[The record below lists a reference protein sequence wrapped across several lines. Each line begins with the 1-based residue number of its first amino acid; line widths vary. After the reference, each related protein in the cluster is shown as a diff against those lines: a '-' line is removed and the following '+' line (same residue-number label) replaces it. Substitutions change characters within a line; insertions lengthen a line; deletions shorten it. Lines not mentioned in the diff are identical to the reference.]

1 MIRAS
6 HFYFLTGC
14 RNSHQWRLSALCGGT
29 VHQYAAIVRRQD
41 DRWRD
46 KYHHCRS
53 FADTSINLTSKIEAF
68 YARYSVERNLLLV
81 LNRIKQLSQV
91 NSCFSQLRMNP
102 GDFRGNIPRLADEM
116 GQGLRD
122 RSDRCLR
129 WPFNSGLRNSE
140 KTAALN
146 ESR

>member
-14 RNSHQWRLSALCGGT
+14 RNSHQWRLVGFVCGGT

-46 KYHHCRS
+46 EYHHCRS

-68 YARYSVERNLLLV
+68 YARHSVERNLLLV
-81 LNRIKQLSQV
+81 LNRIQQLSQV
-91 NSCFSQLRMNP
+91 KSCFSQLRMNP
-102 GDFRGNIPRLADEM
+102 RDFRGSISAWELYLDSFNAAVFSQFRSPELNAIVGADCY
-116 GQGLRD
+116 GL
-122 RSDRCLR
+122 
-129 WPFNSGLRNSE
+129 
-140 KTAALN
+140 
-146 ESR
+146 

>member
-46 KYHHCRS
+46 EYHHCIS

-68 YARYSVERNLLLV
+68 YARHSVERNLLLV

-102 GDFRGNIPRLADEM
+102 RDFRGSISAWELYLDSFNAAVFSQFRSPELNAIVGADCY
-116 GQGLRD
+116 GL
-122 RSDRCLR
+122 
-129 WPFNSGLRNSE
+129 
-140 KTAALN
+140 
-146 ESR
+146 